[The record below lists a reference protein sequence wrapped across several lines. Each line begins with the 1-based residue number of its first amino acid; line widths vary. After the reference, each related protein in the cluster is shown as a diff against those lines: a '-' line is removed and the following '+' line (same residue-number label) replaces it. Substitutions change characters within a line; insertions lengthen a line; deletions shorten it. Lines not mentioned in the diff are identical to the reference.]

1 MMRTMGMMGMIR
13 MTRRKRKSS
22 LAAGSRESGFTLIEA
37 LISIVVLSIGVLGL
51 AAMLADGLAYMST
64 SEYDYIA
71 QQKAAEAVESIYTAR
86 NLAQATWSTVCNV
99 GSSIC
104 TGGIFLTGA
113 QTLCDPGADGIVGT
127 ADDFSGSTCSVQQ
140 DAVLLPGAGGTY
152 SSSPQRVP
160 LSTYQ
165 FLRTITVSAV
175 TGNANLRT
183 ITVLITYRAGK
194 FNRSYQMVATI
205 SNFS

>member
-1 MMRTMGMMGMIR
+1 MRARGQRNTAAEQ
-13 MTRRKRKSS
+13 RR
-22 LAAGSRESGFTLIEA
+22 ETGFTLIEA

-51 AAMLADGLAYMST
+51 AAMLADGLAYMSM

-113 QTLCDPGADGIVGT
+113 QTLCDPGADGIV
-127 ADDFSGSTCSVQQ
+127 
-140 DAVLLPGAGGTY
+140 
-152 SSSPQRVP
+152 
-160 LSTYQ
+160 
-165 FLRTITVSAV
+165 
-175 TGNANLRT
+175 
-183 ITVLITYRAGK
+183 
-194 FNRSYQMVATI
+194 
-205 SNFS
+205 